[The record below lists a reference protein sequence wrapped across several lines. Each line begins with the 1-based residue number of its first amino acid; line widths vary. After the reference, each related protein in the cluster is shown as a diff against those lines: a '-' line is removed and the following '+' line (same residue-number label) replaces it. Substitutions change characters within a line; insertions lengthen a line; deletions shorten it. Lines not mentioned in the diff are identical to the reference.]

1 MNNSTNRG
9 HPPEGAAADRPY
21 RPGRAAIQRRCGVAA
36 IVVMTILAGIRA
48 GGAAADIPQ
57 PLINQ
62 PAHRLRRAIDRL
74 DNELAN
80 LLETVPPQANSQFTS
95 TGVRISYLIVIRHL
109 YKAARQTRNESLR
122 ANLTLRA
129 DELAAA
135 APAYETIVK
144 RVFAANAAGGPP
156 PAPAMIA
163 GYAALQRFENLGK
176 VVNARINSRSALH
189 RYVHKILSPLLPLVS
204 MDAAAPTPAQVW
216 PPIPATSQS
225 PGPVPSARRIPIAQS
240 LLHIQQANLLPQVRR
255 VLRQIVNQMQT
266 GSPPHLIAADE
277 GYYRLML
284 GTLALAEN
292 LQASTALGTAT
303 QVRLNHELL
312 VGLLLFKDPRTR
324 AAAIRRLT
332 RLAFIAGALNAL
344 EDASLPPR
352 TKLVLGMRMHS
363 AIRQLAHQS
372 TTRAAVNHLQA
383 LQQMI
388 QSYSDFA
395 SAASNKPAAPQAS
408 AWKRCQQAAAKIVKR
423 TTVMLMDGYSN
434 SAVNDATGRFAAITR
449 NLHLL
454 LAMPAVQSQ
463 ALMYHPV
470 PLTGVQSNMV
480 RWTRDI
486 GAQPDAL
493 TRGARDFLGM
503 QSSLAIL
510 AHIRLAMPHHAPDNI
525 IRRLSGGKYDQFIK
539 LFLATQRQL
548 INSLAQRHI
557 SPGEYVATLKYQL
570 QVFRCTRD
578 LALLETKAK
587 PLHRFNGWG
596 AWYIAGP
603 ARRMLNRELQEAL
616 EIKYIVATGGSENG
630 DNWLTFAQAAPA
642 IHAMAVAC
650 KELNPALPVHVASF
664 GTLFLKAATF
674 PPDNALLRPAMG
686 NFQIAANYLNDAG
699 YNENLGRTAVA
710 KNMLRHAVAVLGTA
724 PLPPTHHSGTP
735 WP

>member
-1 MNNSTNRG
+1 MNNSTNRSY
-9 HPPEGAAADRPY
+9 PPEGAAADRPY
-21 RPGRAAIQRRCGVAA
+21 RPGMAVIPRRCGVAA
-36 IVVMTILAGIRA
+36 IVVMTMLAGIRA
-48 GGAAADIPQ
+48 GGAGADIPQ

-80 LLETVPPQANSQFTS
+80 LLETVPPQANHQFTS

-109 YKAARQTRNESLR
+109 YKAARHTRNAVLKAS
-122 ANLTLRA
+122 LTLRA

-135 APAYETIVK
+135 APAYGTIVK
-144 RVFAANAAGGPP
+144 RIFAANAAGGPP

-176 VVNARINSRSALH
+176 AFSTTVKSQAALH
-189 RYVHKILSPLLPLVS
+189 RYVHKVLSPLLPLVS
-204 MDAAAPTPAQVW
+204 MDAAAPTPGQVW
-216 PPIPATSQS
+216 PPIPAIS
-225 PGPVPSARRIPIAQS
+225 PMPSPLPPARRIPIAQT
-240 LLHIQQANLLPQVRR
+240 LLQIQRANLMPQVRR

-324 AAAIRRLT
+324 TAAIRRLT

-344 EDASLPPR
+344 EDVSLPPR

-363 AIRQLAHQS
+363 AIRQLAHQR
-372 TTRAAVNHLQA
+372 TAPVGTVHLQA
-383 LQQMI
+383 MEQMI
-388 QSYSDFA
+388 QRYSDFA
-395 SAASNKPAAPQAS
+395 SAVSNKPAAPQAA
-408 AWKRCQQAAAKIVKR
+408 AWQRCQQAAAKIVKR

-434 SAVNDATGRFAAITR
+434 TAVNDATGRLAVITR

-454 LAMPAVQSQ
+454 LAMPAVQTQ
-463 ALMYHPV
+463 ALMYHPI
-470 PLTGVQSNMV
+470 PLNGVQRNMV

-486 GAQPDAL
+486 GAQPDAM
-493 TRGARDFLGM
+493 THGARDFQRM

-570 QVFRCTRD
+570 DVFRCTRD
-578 LALLETKAK
+578 LALLETKAR
-587 PLHRFNGWG
+587 PLHRLNGWG
-596 AWYIAGP
+596 AWYIVGP

-616 EIKYIVATGGSENG
+616 EIKYIVATSGSANG
-630 DNWLTFAQAAPA
+630 DNWLTFSQAAPA
-642 IHAMAVAC
+642 IHALAVAC
-650 KELNPALPVHVASF
+650 KGLNPALPVHVASF
-664 GTLFLKAATF
+664 GTLFLKASTF
-674 PPDNALLRPAMG
+674 PQDNALLRPAME
-686 NFQIAANYLNDAG
+686 NFQIAADYLNDAG

-710 KNMLRHAVAVLGTA
+710 KNMLRHAVAVLGAA
-724 PLPPTHHSGTP
+724 PLPPTHHPGTP